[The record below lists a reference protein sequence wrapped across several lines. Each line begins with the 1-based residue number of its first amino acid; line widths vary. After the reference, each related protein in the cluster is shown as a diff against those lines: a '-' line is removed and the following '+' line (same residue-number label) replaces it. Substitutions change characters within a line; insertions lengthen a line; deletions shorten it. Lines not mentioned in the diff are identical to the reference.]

1 MSSLVRIVYASTAA
15 NPSSP
20 TDSGINHDVGRIL
33 MQSRKDNREKQI
45 GGVLYFSND
54 YFFQCLEGDSAAVN
68 ALFNKI
74 SQDPRHTDV
83 RSLSVK
89 PVEKRL
95 FSDWSMKYVALQ
107 DDVNRLLEANH
118 FKMFEPYEFSDA
130 LIDQMLELFVIA
142 NDPTA
147 KDEPVSKQKTSKKS
161 SWPGRVLKRLMGK

>member
-1 MSSLVRIVYASTAA
+1 MASLVRIVYASTAT
-15 NPSSP
+15 NPASP
-20 TDSGINHDVGRIL
+20 TDTGIQHDVGRIL
-33 MQSRKDNREKQI
+33 MQSRKNNREKQI
-45 GGVLYFSND
+45 GGVLYFNNN

-89 PVEKRL
+89 PVEKRQ
-95 FSDWSMKYVALQ
+95 FADWSMKYVALE

-118 FKMFEPYEFSDA
+118 LKAFEPYEFNDA
-130 LIDQMLELFVIA
+130 VIDQMLALFVTA

-147 KDEPVSKQKTSKKS
+147 ENEPENIKQPRKKS
-161 SWPGRVLKRLMGK
+161 GWLNGLFKGLLGK